1 MIKNKVSLIVNTDC
15 GALPK
20 LITPCLTKSPEAP
33 TNPPPPT
40 PTAETISYNNKKGNK
55 LGFTKSI
62 SKKKGGC
69 KYLTQVRG
77 GITFSNIIR
86 LSSTK

>member
-1 MIKNKVSLIVNTDC
+1 MKKLLIIILSIIDLSTTAFAIED
-15 GALPK
+15 K
-20 LITPCLTKSPEAP
+20 
-33 TNPPPPT
+33 TN
-40 PTAETISYNNKKGNK
+40 
-55 LGFTKSI
+55 F
-62 SKKKGGC
+62 GGC